1 LSNFSI
7 WVLVA
12 GENEAVICSSHAGS
26 SQLLRVIKRDAHAEG
41 DERARRAF
49 AWRLMSELLRG
60 AKDKAYDGVIIMAAQ
75 ELLSELRA
83 LAAPEVKK
91 HLIAEVARPP
101 SQGYAIPVG
110 FENYVA
116 DMPALG
122 GMQ

>member
-1 LSNFSI
+1 LSDFSI

-26 SQLLRVIKRDAHAEG
+26 SQLLRVIKRDGYGEDG
-41 DERARRAF
+41 DRARRAF

-60 AKDKAYDGVIIMAAQ
+60 ARDKAYDGVIIMAAQ
-75 ELLSELRA
+75 ELLSELRC

-91 HLIAEVARPP
+91 HLIAEITRPP
-101 SQGYAIPVG
+101 SEGYAIPVG

-116 DMPALG
+116 DMPAMG